1 MRSVY
6 PFFSSAVSAV
16 MAALSFGNV
25 FSGHFQD
32 QIFLPGAPTVGR
44 RRRRDANRSTTRRR
58 TGVRYPH
65 SSRRQQARY
74 ARQIAAGQLR
84 MAGVEERI

>member
-1 MRSVY
+1 MR
-6 PFFSSAVSAV
+6 FFRH
-16 MAALSFGNV
+16 FHV
-25 FSGHFQD
+25 FSVATLLASLSALNLS
-32 QIFLPGAPTVGR
+32 LPDYGPSIIPTAPK
-44 RRRRDANRSTTRRR
+44 RRR